1 MSAVVSASVLYIAS
15 RAVLVSEGGTPDA
28 EYALFDSGEI
38 ELRKAGIGDVREA
51 GYRTTVSDALARLEA
66 LGINEH
72 LIRDAGD
79 AAAALANKG
88 YARGRPTHRLL
99 GLLDGGELFD
109 GYHYDAASRAY
120 LGLWFDMRALA
131 RDLGIT
137 GASAALQSMALF
149 TLLRRVHTDET
160 VVLDTH
166 EVMLSRRAGERSLR
180 RVSLRHIDT
189 LPSAMR
195 SLAGRAPVSDGERGA
210 RPADEILRIL
220 TERGEPERRIAQ
232 VREIL
237 NAPEPPT
244 RGPLADP
251 EAWSI
256 ERSLSDGAT
265 QGVIDRI
272 EKLEQSAGRQPA
284 TIYLR
289 ARLALIRNSEA
300 PRPIAERLS
309 ELVMSHSFCEL
320 ELLAAQAW
328 HAAGEPA
335 RARPFLRSLTSNPS
349 APHQL
354 RNVAEQ
360 LAESTP
366 MQTQP
371 PPPMHP
377 SQHPPVSIPAETVR
391 KSTLESARLDP
402 SPVPP
407 RVLTPPALELD
418 LEMPPFPPPALKKTS
433 VPPLSVDDKT
443 PVGSIVAPVNQ
454 TMPPIT
460 AAPITAPPATVP
472 ATSLPVSASSASM
485 AQSQRSL
492 SPRSKRYYSSDGY
505 FSAIDLEWEAIVP
518 PSRPPPSL
526 ARGAATLKFY
536 GPTKAEAQ
544 AAVSASS
551 GSISIPPASLTPR
564 AMSARA
570 LRAAAPAELA
580 EMLALPP
587 GGDRVEQ
594 DGSLLRTGL
603 EARVHFT
610 RLARELGRSY
620 RERFSI
626 ELWSDIRGIE
636 TMQMKLREMFRDGP
650 PKTPAEVAEARR
662 HGALFSE
669 ILTRTLGAEWSDIS
683 PTELGYWS
691 MTIPPSTRVLP
702 FGKMARFIAAAS
714 DPKSDAGD
722 LMKYYLEVERR
733 RGVV

>member
-1 MSAVVSASVLYIAS
+1 LYIAS
-15 RAVLVSEGGTPDA
+15 RAVLVSEGGTPEA
-28 EYALFDSGEI
+28 EYALFDQGEI
-38 ELRKAGIGDVREA
+38 ELRSTGIGEVREA

-66 LGINEH
+66 LGITES
-72 LIRDAGD
+72 LIRDAGE

-109 GYHYDAASRAY
+109 GYEYDAASRAY
-120 LGLWFDMRALA
+120 QGLWFDMRALA

-149 TLLRRVHTDET
+149 TLLRRVRIDET

-210 RPADEILRIL
+210 RPAEEILRIL
-220 TERGEPERRIAQ
+220 TERGETEHRIAL

-251 EAWSI
+251 EAWAI
-256 ERSLSDGAT
+256 ERALGDGAT
-265 QGVIDRI
+265 QGVLERI
-272 EKLEQSAGRQPA
+272 EKLEQNTGRQPA

-289 ARLALIRNSEA
+289 ARLALMRNSEA

-335 RARPFLRSLTSNPS
+335 RARPFLKSLTSNPS

-354 RNVAEQ
+354 RKVADE
-360 LAESTP
+360 LVVSTP

-371 PPPMHP
+371 PPAMAPP
-377 SQHPPVSIPAETVR
+377 SLAAETVR
-391 KSTLESARLDP
+391 KSTLESARMDP
-402 SPVPP
+402 SPAPP

-418 LEMPPFPPPALKKTS
+418 LEMPPFPPPAHAQKNR
-433 VPPLSVDDKT
+433 
-443 PVGSIVAPVNQ
+443 APSS
-454 TMPPIT
+454 PKT
-460 AAPITAPPATVP
+460 AAASPSPTLPPNTAPPVTVP
-472 ATSLPVSASSASM
+472 ASTLPVTSSSSVAP
-485 AQSQRSL
+485 RSN
-492 SPRSKRYYSSDGY
+492 SPKSKRYYSSDGY

-518 PSRPPPSL
+518 PSQPPPSVV
-526 ARGAATLKFY
+526 RGAATLKFY
-536 GPTKAEAQ
+536 GPTRAQSQAVEA
-544 AAVSASS
+544 ASGGSVSV
-551 GSISIPPASLTPR
+551 PPASLTPR

-580 EMLALPP
+580 EMLTLPP

-636 TMQMKLREMFRDGP
+636 TMQTKLREMFRDGP
-650 PKTPAEVAEARR
+650 PKTPADVAEARK

-669 ILTRTLGAEWSDIS
+669 ILTRSLGAEWSDIS
-683 PTELGYWS
+683 PTELGYWA

-714 DPKSDAGD
+714 DPKSDATD
-722 LMKYYLEVERR
+722 LMKYYLEIERR
-733 RGVV
+733 RGVI

>member
-1 MSAVVSASVLYIAS
+1 MTGVVSASVLYIAS
-15 RAVLVSEGGTPDA
+15 RAVLVSDGGTPDA
-28 EYALFDSGEI
+28 EYALFDAGEI
-38 ELRKAGIGDVREA
+38 ELRKAGIGEVREA
-51 GYRTTVSDALARLEA
+51 GYRTTVADALARLEA
-66 LGINEH
+66 LGINEN

-109 GYHYDAASRAY
+109 GYQYDAASRAY

-137 GASAALQSMALF
+137 GASAALQAMALF
-149 TLLRRVHTDET
+149 TLLRRVRVDET

-166 EVMLSRRAGERSLR
+166 EVMLARRAGERSLR

-210 RPADEILRIL
+210 RATEEILRIL
-220 TERGEPERRIAQ
+220 TERGESERKIAQ

-265 QGVIDRI
+265 QGVIERI

-289 ARLALIRNSEA
+289 ARLALIRNTEA
-300 PRPIAERLS
+300 PRPIAEKLS

-328 HAAGEPA
+328 HAAGEPS

-354 RNVAEQ
+354 REVAEQ

-371 PPPMHP
+371 PPPLHP
-377 SQHPPVSIPAETVR
+377 SQNPPASLPAETVR
-391 KSTLESARLDP
+391 KSTLESARIDP
-402 SPVPP
+402 SPAPP
-407 RVLTPPALELD
+407 RVITPPALELD
-418 LEMPPFPPPALKKTS
+418 LEMPPFPPPSLKKNS
-433 VPPLSVDDKT
+433 APPPRTEKT
-443 PVGSIVAPVNQ
+443 PVVPPVAP
-454 TMPPIT
+454 TMPPAT

-472 ATSLPVSASSASM
+472 ATTLPVSASSAAM
-485 AQSQRSL
+485 TNSQRSL
-492 SPRSKRYYSSDGY
+492 SPKSKRYYSSDGY

-536 GPTKAEAQ
+536 GPTKAETQ

-587 GGDRVEQ
+587 GSDRVEQ

-626 ELWSDIRGIE
+626 ELWADIRGIE
-636 TMQMKLREMFRDGP
+636 TMQMKLREMFRDGA
-650 PKTPAEVAEARR
+650 PKTPAEVAEARK

-669 ILTRTLGAEWSDIS
+669 ILTRSLGAEWSDIS

-714 DPKSDAGD
+714 DPKSDPGD

>member
-1 MSAVVSASVLYIAS
+1 MSASVLYIAS

-28 EYALFDSGEI
+28 EYALFDAGEI
-38 ELRKAGIGDVREA
+38 ELRSTGIGEVREA

-66 LGINEH
+66 LGINEA

-79 AAAALANKG
+79 AANALANKG

-99 GLLDGGELFD
+99 GLLDSGELFD
-109 GYHYDAASRAY
+109 GYHYDAASRVY
-120 LGLWFDMRALA
+120 LGLWFDMRALS

-166 EVMLSRRAGERSLR
+166 EVMLARRAGERSLR

-210 RPADEILRIL
+210 RSPEEILRIL

-251 EAWSI
+251 EAWAI

-265 QGVIDRI
+265 QGAIDRI
-272 EKLEQSAGRQPA
+272 DKLEQSTGRQPA

-354 RNVAEQ
+354 RKVADD
-360 LAESTP
+360 LALSTP

-371 PPPMHP
+371 PPAMPR
-377 SQHPPVSIPAETVR
+377 SNAPVSLPAETVR
-391 KSTLESARLDP
+391 KSTLESARMDP
-402 SPVPP
+402 SPAPP

-418 LEMPPFPPPALKKTS
+418 LEMPPFPPPASKKNSAPLATAKS
-433 VPPLSVDDKT
+433 AAMPSPTLPPD
-443 PVGSIVAPVNQ
+443 
-454 TMPPIT
+454 
-460 AAPITAPPATVP
+460 TAPPKTVP
-472 ATSLPVSASSASM
+472 ATSLPMSSSSSVSNM
-485 AQSQRSL
+485 QRSTG
-492 SPRSKRYYSSDGY
+492 PKSKRYYSSDGY
-505 FSAIDLEWEAIVP
+505 FSAIDLEWEAIVA

-536 GPTKAEAQ
+536 GPTKAQSQ
-544 AAVSASS
+544 AVEASS
-551 GSISIPPASLTPR
+551 GSLSVPPASLTPR

-580 EMLALPP
+580 EMITLPP

-636 TMQMKLREMFRDGP
+636 TMQNKLREMFRDGP
-650 PKTPAEVAEARR
+650 PKTPADVAEARR

-669 ILTRTLGAEWSDIS
+669 ILTRSLGAEWSDIS
-683 PTELGYWS
+683 PTELGYWA

>member
-1 MSAVVSASVLYIAS
+1 LYIAS

-28 EYALFDSGEI
+28 EYALFDAGEI

-51 GYRTTVSDALARLEA
+51 GYRTTASDALARLET

-109 GYHYDAASRAY
+109 GYHYDSASRAY

-137 GASAALQSMALF
+137 GASAALQAMALF
-149 TLLRRVHTDET
+149 TLLRRVRIDET

-166 EVMLSRRAGERSLR
+166 EVMLARRAGERSLR

-210 RPADEILRIL
+210 RSADEILRIL
-220 TERGEPERRIAQ
+220 TERGESDRRIAQ

-272 EKLEQSAGRQPA
+272 EKLEQSTGRQPA

-289 ARLALIRNSEA
+289 ARLALMRNSEA

-328 HAAGEPA
+328 HAAGEPS

-354 RNVAEQ
+354 RDVAEQ

-366 MQTQP
+366 MQTLP
-371 PPPMHP
+371 PPPLHP
-377 SQHPPVSIPAETVR
+377 SQNPPVSLPAETVR
-391 KSTLESARLDP
+391 KSTLESARMAP
-402 SPVPP
+402 SPAPP

-418 LEMPPFPPPALKKTS
+418 LEMPPFPPPALKKNS
-433 VPPLSVDDKT
+433 VPPLSAADKT
-443 PVGSIVAPVNQ
+443 PVAPPVGQ
-454 TMPPIT
+454 TLPPAT

-472 ATSLPVSASSASM
+472 ATTLPVSASSSAMTNS
-485 AQSQRSL
+485 RPSL
-492 SPRSKRYYSSDGY
+492 SPKSKRYYSSDGY

-536 GPTKAEAQ
+536 GPTRAEAQ
-544 AAVSASS
+544 AAASASS
-551 GSISIPPASLTPR
+551 SAISIPPASLTPR

-587 GGDRVEQ
+587 GSERVEQ

-636 TMQMKLREMFRDGP
+636 TMQTKLREMFRDGP
-650 PKTPAEVAEARR
+650 PKSPADVAEARR

-669 ILTRTLGAEWSDIS
+669 ILTRSLGAEWSDIS